1 MNCIYMYYGVY
12 HATTGRICLFILN
25 PLSLTLR
32 YIYLLIS
39 LLSTFIKA
47 RKYAAFHGNL
57 FLSQA
62 GEPARM

>member
-1 MNCIYMYYGVY
+1 MYYGVY